1 MLYFWCQL
9 GTVSDHEVHE
19 TIKTHKVNV
28 WTDREDIYALFLNI
42 SWSFFR
48 WLLIKILAAIKNDLI
63 QSSKII
69 FIFVELLTF
78 NNDKTFFIPIHASH
92 LRKYAIK
99 HSQVNIKSILPSLS
113 ASHFTC
119 VFIVH
124 GFWEMRIF
132 FVCNVR
138 GVLFLVLWNK
148 SNNTNAKSH
157 PLTQK
162 TDSHQQPQTSKN
174 LAV

>member
-1 MLYFWCQL
+1 MLF
-9 GTVSDHEVHE
+9 
-19 TIKTHKVNV
+19 
-28 WTDREDIYALFLNI
+28 FLT
-42 SWSFFR
+42 
-48 WLLIKILAAIKNDLI
+48 AIKNDLI

-99 HSQVNIKSILPSLS
+99 HSQVNIKSKLPSLS
-113 ASHFTC
+113 ASHVTC

-132 FVCNVR
+132 LVCNVR
-138 GVLFLVLWNK
+138 GVIFLCCETNH
-148 SNNTNAKSH
+148 NNTNTRTILQLKQPTLITAANVKGLGSLN
-157 PLTQK
+157 LTQSVRVEIIGLPFFLK
-162 TDSHQQPQTSKN
+162 CLDMSWI
-174 LAV
+174 VVC